1 MSDQSIGYLEMAIS
15 EKVSGF
21 MEKSSWIRKMFE
33 EGIRLKK
40 EFGEENVFDLSLG
53 NPVIEPP
60 QEVQEALVQAA
71 KDNSPGLHRYMP
83 NAGLQDVR
91 EAVSKTLSDECNVT
105 LSANDLV
112 MVCGAA
118 GGLNITLKTLL
129 DDGDEV
135 IIFAPYFVEYL
146 FYADNHGGKAV
157 PVNTHDDFTLD
168 FDGLKSALNEKTKAV
183 IINSPNN
190 PTGVVYSREE
200 LKQLAKI
207 LKEHSDKS
215 GKPVYLISDDPYK
228 KITFDGVEAA
238 NILEFYENSI
248 YITSH
253 SKDIALPGE
262 RIGFVAVHPKC
273 EDAGNLMAGLIFS
286 NRVLGFVNAPALIQR
301 VVKNVQGVTVDVE
314 QYRKKRDF
322 LYGELTRIGYEVV
335 KPQGAFYFFPK
346 SPIEDE
352 VEFVR
357 KLAEKKV
364 LVVPGRGFGSP
375 GYFRISYCLP
385 DSVIEGSIPGFESA
399 FKAYR

>member
-1 MSDQSIGYLEMAIS
+1 MAIS

-33 EGIRLKK
+33 EGIWLKK
-40 EFGEENVFDLSLG
+40 QFGEENVFDLSLG

-60 QEVQEALVQAA
+60 DQVQAA
-71 KDNSPGLHRYMP
+71 LVKAAKDISPGLHRYMP

-91 EAVSKTLSDECNVT
+91 EAIAKTLSNECQVS

-129 DDGDEV
+129 DSGDEV
-135 IIFAPYFVEYL
+135 LIFAPYFVEYL

-157 PVNTHDDFTLD
+157 AVKTHDDFTLD
-168 FDGLKSALNEKTKAV
+168 MDALKDALSEKTKAV
-183 IINSPNN
+183 IVNSPNN

-200 LKQLAKI
+200 LKQLAEV
-207 LKEHSDKS
+207 LKAHSEKT
-215 GKPVYLISDDPYK
+215 GKAVYLISDDPYK
-228 KITFDGVEAA
+228 KITFDGVEAV
-238 NILEFYENSI
+238 NILELYENSI

-314 QYRKKRDF
+314 QYKKKRDF
-322 LYGELTRIGYEVV
+322 LYGELTRIGYDVV

-346 SPIEDE
+346 SPIDDE
-352 VEFVR
+352 VEFVK

-364 LVVPGRGFGSP
+364 LVVPGRGFGCP

-385 DSVIEGSIPGFESA
+385 DSVIEGSIAGFEST
-399 FKAYR
+399 FNDFR

>member
-1 MSDQSIGYLEMAIS
+1 MAIS

-33 EGIRLKK
+33 EGISLKK
-40 EFGEENVFDLSLG
+40 QFGEENVFDLSLG

-60 QEVQEALVQAA
+60 DEVQAAMVQAA
-71 KDNSPGLHRYMP
+71 KDISPGLHRYMP

-91 EAVSKTLSDECNVT
+91 EAVAKTLSNECKVSI
-105 LSANDLV
+105 SANDLV

-129 DDGDEV
+129 DDEDEV
-135 IIFAPYFVEYL
+135 LIFAPYFVEYL

-157 PVNTHDDFTLD
+157 AVKTHDDFTLD
-168 FDGLKSALNEKTKAV
+168 MDALKGTLNEKTKAV
-183 IINSPNN
+183 IVNSPNN

-200 LKQLAKI
+200 LNQLAEI
-207 LKEHSDKS
+207 LKVHSEET
-215 GKPVYLISDDPYK
+215 GKTVYLISDDPYQ
-228 KITFDGVEAA
+228 KITFDGVEAV
-238 NILEFYENSI
+238 NILELYENSI

-273 EDAGNLMAGLIFS
+273 EDAGSLMAGLIFS

-301 VVKNVQGVTVDVE
+301 VIKNVQGVTVDVE
-314 QYRKKRDF
+314 QYKKKRDF
-322 LYGELTRIGYEVV
+322 LYGELTRIGYDVV

-346 SPIEDE
+346 SPIDDE
-352 VEFVR
+352 VEFSR

-364 LVVPGRGFGSP
+364 LVVPGRGFGCP
-375 GYFRISYCLP
+375 GYFRVSYCLP
-385 DSVIEGSIPGFESA
+385 DSVIEGSIAGFEST
-399 FKAYR
+399 FNDIH

>member
-1 MSDQSIGYLEMAIS
+1 MAIS

-40 EFGEENVFDLSLG
+40 QFGEENVFDLSLG

-60 QEVQEALVQAA
+60 DQVQAA
-71 KDNSPGLHRYMP
+71 LVKAAKDISPGLHRYMP

-91 EAVSKTLSDECNVT
+91 EAIAKTLSNECQVS

-129 DDGDEV
+129 DSGDEV
-135 IIFAPYFVEYL
+135 LIFAPYFVEYL

-157 PVNTHDDFTLD
+157 AVKTHDDFTLD
-168 FDGLKSALNEKTKAV
+168 MDALKDALSEKTKAV
-183 IINSPNN
+183 IVNSPNN
-190 PTGVVYSREE
+190 PTGVVYSRKE
-200 LKQLAKI
+200 LKQLTEV
-207 LKEHSDKS
+207 LKAHSEKT
-215 GKPVYLISDDPYK
+215 GKAVYLISDDPYK
-228 KITFDGVEAA
+228 KITFDGVEAV
-238 NILEFYENSI
+238 NILELYENSI

-314 QYRKKRDF
+314 QYKKKRDF
-322 LYGELTRIGYEVV
+322 LYGELTRIGYDVV

-346 SPIEDE
+346 SPIDDE
-352 VEFVR
+352 VEFVK

-364 LVVPGRGFGSP
+364 LVVPGRGFGCP

-385 DSVIEGSIPGFESA
+385 DSVIEGSIAGFEST
-399 FKAYR
+399 FNDFR

>member
-1 MSDQSIGYLEMAIS
+1 MAIS
-15 EKVSGF
+15 KKVSEF
-21 MEKSSWIRKMFE
+21 MENSSWIRKMFE

-60 QEVQEALVQAA
+60 QKVQDALVQAA
-71 KDNSPGLHRYMP
+71 KDTSPGLHRYMP
-83 NAGLQDVR
+83 NAGFQDVR
-91 EAVSKTLSDECNVT
+91 EAISKTISEECKIR
-105 LSANDLV
+105 LSATDLV

-129 DDGDEV
+129 DSGDEV
-135 IIFAPYFVEYL
+135 LIFAPYFVEYL
-146 FYADNHGGKAV
+146 FYADNHGGKV
-157 PVNTHDDFTLD
+157 VSVKTHDDFTLN
-168 FDGLKSALNEKTKAV
+168 FDALKNALNEKTKAV

-207 LKEHSDKS
+207 LKKHSDKS
-215 GKPVYLISDDPYK
+215 GRPVYLISDDPYK

-238 NILEFYENSI
+238 NILELYENSI

-253 SKDIALPGE
+253 SKDIALAGE

-273 EDAGNLMAGLIFS
+273 EDAENLMAGLIFS

-301 VVKNVQGVTVDVE
+301 VLKNVQGVTVNVE

-322 LYGELTRIGYEVV
+322 LYGELVRIGYEVV

-346 SPIEDE
+346 SPIKDE
-352 VEFVR
+352 VEFVN

-364 LVVPGRGFGSP
+364 LVVPGRGFGCP

-399 FKAYR
+399 FKAYL